1 MSSETPIAGEPR
13 GFCAQCGKTLTSE
26 TLRSVRGVY
35 YCEDCLAER
44 VVMPLPPRQEGG
56 GGAAL
61 AAILGI
67 VPGLGAIYNG
77 EYFKALVHVL
87 VFGSIIALISN
98 TGNEPLFVPLLIA
111 FILYM
116 PIEAYRTAKAKAAG
130 TTAPSLFGEHQT
142 QLPVGPI
149 VLILL
154 GVFLLMD
161 KFGILNLDKVTDFF
175 WPVILILLGAHL
187 LRKRL
192 SGGTTSEAIQK

>member
-1 MSSETPIAGEPR
+1 MSSETPITAEPR
-13 GFCAQCGKTLTSE
+13 GFCAQCGKTLTDA

-44 VVMPLPPRQEGG
+44 VVMPMPPRQEGG

-87 VFGSIIALISN
+87 VFGSIIALINS
-98 TGNEPLFVPLLIA
+98 TGNEALFVPLLLL
-111 FILYM
+111 FLVYM
-116 PIEAYRTAKAKAAG
+116 PIEAYRTAKAKATG

-142 QLPVGPI
+142 KLPVGPI
-149 VLILL
+149 VLIVL
-154 GVFLLMD
+154 GVFLLLD
-161 KFGILNLDKVTDFF
+161 KFNLLDLDRVTDIF
-175 WPVILILLGAHL
+175 WPLILILIGAHL

-192 SGGTTSEAIQK
+192 TGGTSSEATQR